1 MIKNKL
7 NITKINYFSN
17 TNRKLNFFVK
27 QLLKKANRVEFINL
41 NVSMKE
47 LFDRINKTNPVIT
60 ETKSAAKIKKK
71 LNNI

>member
-1 MIKNKL
+1 
-7 NITKINYFSN
+7 
-17 TNRKLNFFVK
+17 
-27 QLLKKANRVEFINL
+27 
-41 NVSMKE
+41 MKE